1 MPLPVTTPIKNKKR
15 FDKYEREFQIR
26 DEEDVKDKTMI
37 LEQTYLETSSQQSK
51 GDSNHTESP

>member
-1 MPLPVTTPIKNKKR
+1 MTTPIKNKKR